1 MRKAPMMKTLVDYM
15 ESEDYINNYN
25 KGETKQMSEEI
36 KEVVS
41 ETQDGQ
47 KKRPFVPRKTKVL
60 LKLLSGTEE
69 SVPERQTKGSIGYD
83 LKAVEDGEIAP
94 GEIKAVPTGIAVRIP
109 YGTVGLV
116 CPRSGLSKRGL
127 FVINTPGIIDNDY
140 RGEVHCI
147 FKNFGDE
154 TISWKKNDRL
164 AQFVFVASK
173 LVKFE
178 IVKDFPEEPNN
189 ERGDGKFG
197 STGMS

>member
-1 MRKAPMMKTLVDYM
+1 M
-15 ESEDYINNYN
+15 
-25 KGETKQMSEEI
+25 
-36 KEVVS
+36 
-41 ETQDGQ
+41 
-47 KKRPFVPRKTKVL
+47 
-60 LKLLSGTEE
+60 
-69 SVPERQTKGSIGYD
+69 
-83 LKAVEDGEIAP
+83 
-94 GEIKAVPTGIAVRIP
+94 
-109 YGTVGLV
+109 
-116 CPRSGLSKRGL
+116 
-127 FVINTPGIIDNDY
+127 INTPGIIDNDY

-147 FKNFGDE
+147 FKIGDE